1 MKNSLASHLCRR
13 TFLRQGSYGI
23 GAAALAAMLDPN
35 QASGAEGDIEVP
47 EWNGIYPVKKG

>member
-1 MKNSLASHLCRR
+1 MQNSLASHLCRR

-35 QASGAEGDIEVP
+35 QASSADANIEVP
-47 EWNGIYPVKKG
+47 EWNISCEEEA